1 MGGRLLD
8 DIDLLALAKAGDV
21 GALDALLTD
30 ALRRNELDVL
40 LSSLALVEV
49 QMLDLVALLRPE
61 HPLTEAD
68 WWALTDWLRENDWLI
83 EESLISA
90 IDLYLDRYWPDSL
103 REGGLGRHWTHDV
116 VSLKLRPT
124 HKWWRIARG
133 LRLESIEPNDRR
145 LDLHGMALCEDV
157 EPSTLTFEH
166 LRAMTWLVFAGN
178 LVPANNEFMGHILE
192 CCARDRVRH
201 LEISGPIGGRCDRVL
216 LEGGFVGLK
225 ALIVTENV
233 ADLLWLTLADFR
245 ETLEILDLSG
255 ATIPGEELALF
266 FLVKWPRL
274 QTLVLAGHV
283 LGRAEVEALCDKKN
297 FGALRKLNIN
307 RCGVDDEG
315 AKLLA
320 ASEVVKGL
328 ASLHCLA
335 NPMTEAGRQVLLSAR
350 EVKNEENV
358 GWVRLP
364 YAVSGGTAVQVRL
377 REEARRGFR
386 YYSDWTP
393 ERIGRLRKLARQ
405 HTRGQEPAFA
415 VREEFW
421 NTFRVAFSAHAAELI
436 CPSRWGRRENL
447 GNFVALLDELIDPDW
462 ALDVR
467 RALDMCDDDALSAW
481 MQQQRDVE
489 VLSRLEMQRQG
500 PEWTRGLRAAA
511 LMGASAWADTAR
523 AQAVLHF
530 IEHNIE
536 QNRST
541 QHAVMMAAAIQGHFR
556 LNHTDSRGYEQ
567 PYPAFLSARW
577 FEMMKNALGIHNKE
591 GAP

>member
-61 HPLTEAD
+61 HPLTEED
-68 WWALTDWLRENDWLI
+68 WWALTDWLQENDWLI
-83 EESLISA
+83 EEALITA
-90 IDLYLDRYWPDSL
+90 IDLCLDRYWPDSL

-116 VSLKLRPT
+116 LSLKLRPT

-178 LVPANNEFMGHILE
+178 LVPAHSELMGHILE

-225 ALIVTENV
+225 VLVVTGDV
-233 ADLLWLTLADFR
+233 DDLLWLTLGDFR
-245 ETLEILDLSG
+245 ETLETLDLSG
-255 ATIPGEELALF
+255 ATIPGDELELF
-266 FLVKWPRL
+266 FLVKWPQL

-283 LGRAEVEALCDKKN
+283 LGRTDIEVLCDKKN

-315 AKLLA
+315 AALLA

-335 NPMTEAGRQVLLSAR
+335 NPMTEAGRQILLSAR
-350 EVKNEENV
+350 EVKDGVNV

-364 YAVSGGTAVQVRL
+364 YAVSVGTAVQVRL

-386 YYSDWTP
+386 YYSDWTQ
-393 ERIGRLRKLARQ
+393 ERIERVRKLARQ
-405 HTRGQEPAFA
+405 HTRGQAPPAFTA
-415 VREEFW
+415 REEFW
-421 NTFRVAFSAHAAELI
+421 DTFRDAFSAHAAELI
-436 CPSRWGRRENL
+436 CPSRWGHREDLREFVSLL
-447 GNFVALLDELIDPDW
+447 GELIDPEW
-462 ALDVR
+462 ALNAR
-467 RALDMCDDDALSAW
+467 KPLDMCGDDALSVW
-481 MQQQRDVE
+481 MQQQKNVG
-489 VLSRLEMQRQG
+489 VLSRLEIQRQG

-511 LMGASAWADTAR
+511 LMGASAWADR
-523 AQAVLHF
+523 SQAERTLDWIKQHKT
-530 IEHNIE
+530 
-536 QNRST
+536 T
-541 QHAVMMAAAIQGHFR
+541 QFAVMMAAAIQGRFR
-556 LNHTDSRGYEQ
+556 SSHIDSRGYEK
-567 PYPAFLSARW
+567 PCPAFLSARW
-577 FEMMKNALGIHNKE
+577 FEMMKNALGIPNKE